1 MKTRE
6 PPAKLLILLLLTGGT
21 LCSWSQSTIA
31 YSAGPAFQT
40 PAGFLPVSFDLDQDG
55 SADFGFMDSGPL
67 CTTDV
72 PCSLCTLSFDVLI
85 LGTNGLLVQ
94 GSYAAILPAG
104 EWIGPVTS
112 SNGVWSSAGNSTLLS
127 LWWSERY
134 GTSGSTGPL
143 ATMGEGFLG
152 ARFYGADGLH
162 YGWVHVRL
170 ALVAPVVV
178 DWAYETRPGV
188 PIQAGAGA
196 ARLADGRAARLLAAE
211 LAVGDRQGVSGA
223 SEGASGGVCLDE
235 FELRHPRHHQ
245 EHNARSPDERSGA
258 VFPGGGGGL
267 RRRRARALDTDTSDW
282 RRGFH
287 WVVQAMETHG
297 LRAVEPTAAPL
308 CSSMVA
314 GFDDTLCLSGVTSV
328 TKGGAAVAHLDRC
341 PVSCGQV
348 RGQGGRKPVRPGRA

>member
-55 SADFGFMDSGPL
+55 SADFGFMDSGTL

-188 PIQAGAGA
+188 PIQAGAKPVPVPLAWPTVARPGYLRLSWPSEIGKAYQVQVKGHLEAFAWTNLSFVIPATTRNTMLDLPMSGA
-196 ARLADGRAARLLAAE
+196 AQFFRVVEAD
-211 LAVGDRQGVSGA
+211 
-223 SEGASGGVCLDE
+223 
-235 FELRHPRHHQ
+235 
-245 EHNARSPDERSGA
+245 
-258 VFPGGGGGL
+258 
-267 RRRRARALDTDTSDW
+267 
-282 RRGFH
+282 
-287 WVVQAMETHG
+287 
-297 LRAVEPTAAPL
+297 
-308 CSSMVA
+308 
-314 GFDDTLCLSGVTSV
+314 
-328 TKGGAAVAHLDRC
+328 
-341 PVSCGQV
+341 
-348 RGQGGRKPVRPGRA
+348 

>member
-1 MKTRE
+1 MADKLLQVRPCEGAVRSGRSETIGENKMKTRE

-134 GTSGSTGPL
+134 GTSSSTGPL
-143 ATMGEGFLG
+143 
-152 ARFYGADGLH
+152 
-162 YGWVHVRL
+162 
-170 ALVAPVVV
+170 
-178 DWAYETRPGV
+178 
-188 PIQAGAGA
+188 
-196 ARLADGRAARLLAAE
+196 
-211 LAVGDRQGVSGA
+211 
-223 SEGASGGVCLDE
+223 
-235 FELRHPRHHQ
+235 
-245 EHNARSPDERSGA
+245 
-258 VFPGGGGGL
+258 
-267 RRRRARALDTDTSDW
+267 
-282 RRGFH
+282 
-287 WVVQAMETHG
+287 
-297 LRAVEPTAAPL
+297 PTA
-308 CSSMVA
+308 CI
-314 GFDDTLCLSGVTSV
+314 T
-328 TKGGAAVAHLDRC
+328 
-341 PVSCGQV
+341 CGSTC
-348 RGQGGRKPVRPGRA
+348 GWH